1 MLPGTAHVP
10 QFLLPA
16 APLLLLTTMFGL
28 GLTYDRLFALIVVT
42 SLVLGLMYLLFMVR
56 TRMRLRSLLVVIH
69 LFMWLPML
77 FFATKGRMLL
87 AVYWGLACLYLL
99 VALSFRRRARADA
112 VGPWVIMISFMI
124 WAMCFIAYPAALGHV
139 VREELIEQTWNIVK
153 FFVVIGM
160 LLALLEDETHRR
172 RDEAL
177 HDPLTGLPNRRLFE
191 DRLLQAFERS
201 HRTGLSAGLFVIDL
215 NGFKAVN
222 DTLGHLTGDVILK
235 RVAERLKRK
244 VRGADTVARVGGDE
258 FVIVVNDL
266 ARPEHCTKIASALR
280 AAIEGVSVPG
290 NERLRIGG
298 SVGYAV
304 YPEDAMDSSTL
315 LELADARMYEEK
327 KGEPQAVLSH

>member
-1 MLPGTAHVP
+1 
-10 QFLLPA
+10 
-16 APLLLLTTMFGL
+16 MFGW
-28 GLTYDRLFALIVVT
+28 GWAFYRLFAFVIVVCLT
-42 SLVLGLMYLLFMVR
+42 MGLVYLLFLVR
-56 TRMRLRSLLVVIH
+56 TRMRLRSLLVLIH

-77 FFATKGRMLL
+77 YFATEDRMLL

-124 WAMCFIAYPAALGHV
+124 WAMCFLAYPAAQGHAAS
-139 VREELIEQTWNIVK
+139 EGLIEQTWNIVK

-160 LLALLEDETHRR
+160 LLALLEDETQRR

-191 DRLLQAFERS
+191 DRVLQAFERS
-201 HRTGLSAGLFVIDL
+201 RRTGLSAGLFAIDL

-222 DTLGHLTGDVILK
+222 DTLGHLTGDLILK

-266 ARPEHCTKIASALR
+266 ARPENCTKIAEALR

-290 NERLRIGG
+290 TEGLRIGG
-298 SVGYAV
+298 SVGYAI
-304 YPEDAMDSSTL
+304 YPEDALDSLTL

-327 KGEPQAVLSH
+327 KGEALVAVASR